1 MVEFPI
7 QSLRQFLMPDQVVLF
22 KTFKAESIQELDN
35 IINKWVDETKNI
47 IAIPGVMTLLNNQY
61 HLSLT
66 YVMTVEGNL
75 RD

>member
-7 QSLRQFLMPDQVVLF
+7 QSLRQFLMPDQVVLL
-22 KTFKAESIQELDN
+22 KTFEAGTIQELDN
-35 IINKWVDETKNI
+35 LINKWVSETKNI
-47 IAIPGVMTLLNNQY
+47 IAIPGALIQQNNKCY
-61 HLSLT
+61 LSLT

>member
-7 QSLRQFLMPDQVVLF
+7 QSLRQFLMPDQVVLL
-22 KTFKAESIQELDN
+22 KTFVADSTQELDN
-35 IINKWVDETKNI
+35 LINKWVDETKNI
-47 IAIPGVMTLLNNQY
+47 IAIPGVMTLLNNKY